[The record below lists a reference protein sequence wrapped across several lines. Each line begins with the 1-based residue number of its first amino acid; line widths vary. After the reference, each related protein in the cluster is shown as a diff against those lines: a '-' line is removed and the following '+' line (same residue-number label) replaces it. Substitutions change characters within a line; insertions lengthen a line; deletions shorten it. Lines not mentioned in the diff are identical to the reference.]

1 MRMGFLFGLVLAKG
15 DGGWKG
21 RCSSLSIPFHIF
33 HECPTSCSF
42 HRNGW
47 KIKKKKKGLLSA
59 NDVITNS
66 ETQLSNPFL
75 KTFGSHS
82 GEDGIAWRFSRC

>member
-1 MRMGFLFGLVLAKG
+1 MEGQVFQSFYPFSHFSRVPYFVQF
-15 DGGWKG
+15 
-21 RCSSLSIPFHIF
+21 SS
-33 HECPTSCSF
+33 E
-42 HRNGW
+42 W
-47 KIKKKKKGLLSA
+47 VEDKKKKGLLSA